1 MAWLNASMWSELFLE
16 NRDFMLRELDC
27 LIDNLRQYRAA
38 IANYDGQTL
47 TQLLEDGKKRKE
59 EVDGR

>member
-1 MAWLNASMWSELFLE
+1 MWAELFLE
-16 NRDFMLRELDC
+16 NRDCLLHELDW
-27 LIDNLRQYRAA
+27 LMDSLSQYRTALEQEDLSA
-38 IANYDGQTL
+38 L

>member
-1 MAWLNASMWSELFLE
+1 MDRLME
-16 NRDFMLRELDC
+16 
-27 LIDNLRQYRAA
+27 YRAA
-38 IANYDGQTL
+38 IAEDDAAAL